1 MFFSPA
7 LFYIRGAIHISRKRE
22 THVFYPYMRKG
33 EKTVHLLLYSYR
45 YHKFQRCIPPVHK
58 LFLKKNYVQVECMQT
73 CMYSCY

>member
-45 YHKFQRCIPPVHK
+45 YDKFQRCIPRTYVI
-58 LFLKKNYVQVECMQT
+58 FKKELRAG
-73 CMYSCY
+73 